1 MCYHH
6 TCKSARARANT
17 IPHVGCVRAI
27 VHTVSE
33 SVQPKKM
40 ADFLTC
46 VAKNAL
52 TLQQPDPR
60 ENT

>member
-1 MCYHH
+1 M
-6 TCKSARARANT
+6 
-17 IPHVGCVRAI
+17 RAI

-46 VAKNAL
+46 VAKNSL
-52 TLQQPDPR
+52 NLQQPDPR